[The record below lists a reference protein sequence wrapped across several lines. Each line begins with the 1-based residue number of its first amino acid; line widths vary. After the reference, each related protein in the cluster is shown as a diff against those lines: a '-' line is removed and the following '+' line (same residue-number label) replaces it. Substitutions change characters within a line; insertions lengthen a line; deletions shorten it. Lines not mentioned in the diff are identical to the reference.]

1 MQLKDVAIIL
11 KRTLLKFNKAFD
23 HPPYN
28 YMLHT
33 AALQVAIVKSILLVG
48 SRIQL

>member
-1 MQLKDVAIIL
+1 MQLEDVALIL
-11 KRTLLKFNKAFD
+11 KRTLQKFNKAFD

-33 AALQVAIVKSILLVG
+33 AALQVDLKKSILLVAT
-48 SRIQL
+48 SIQL

>member
-1 MQLKDVAIIL
+1 MQLKDVAVIL

-33 AALQVAIVKSILLVG
+33 AALQVDVGKVLL
-48 SRIQL
+48 S